1 MFFSLTRQAIARRL
15 LEVAFVTAALLIGG
29 CKSPPPPPPPPPVV
43 TVDETLSGAIN
54 AVLLDM
60 ARQLGP
66 LVETERSVV
75 IDPLL
80 DGRSGQQTRAT
91 ELAVQLLNKALPSVL
106 RRARLLPFDEK
117 GANDSRWLINGTL
130 TRRDEPG
137 AFRISLA
144 LSDRSS
150 GLVVARAVAPFTD
163 AQLDVAPTRVYSES
177 PSLVRDRTVDG
188 YLITAETP
196 AGKPADALYL
206 EQIPTAALLAEAAAA
221 YNNERWDDSL
231 RLYTSAVQRPDG
243 QQLRTFNGLYLANT
257 QLGRTAAAED
267 AFGKIAALGLATNN
281 LAVKLLFRPGS
292 VDFVPERNLSG
303 AYPMWLRQIARA
315 AQGADLCLNVVG
327 HTSKTGSEP
336 LNERLSLA
344 RARAVVER
352 MDKDAPGIARKSRTN
367 GVGSRENLVGIGT
380 DDLRD
385 APDRRVEF
393 KVIACT

>member
-1 MFFSLTRQAIARRL
+1 MSSTACRL
-15 LEVAFVTAALLIGG
+15 LVAALFAATLLLNG
-29 CKSPPPPPPPPPVV
+29 CAAPKPPPPPPPPPP
-43 TVDETLSGAIN
+43 TVDETMAGAVN
-54 AVLLDM
+54 AVLLDI
-60 ARQLGP
+60 ARQLRP
-66 LVETERSVV
+66 LADTDRSLVF
-75 IDPLL
+75 DPLL

-91 ELAVQLLNKALPSVL
+91 EQAVQMVNQALPTVL
-106 RRARLLPFDEK
+106 RRVRLLPFDEQSA
-117 GANDSRWLINGTL
+117 GASRWLLNGTL

-137 AFRISLA
+137 GFRLTLA
-144 LSDRSS
+144 LSDRPT

-163 AQLDVAPTRVYSES
+163 LQLDVAPTRVYSES
-177 PSLVRDRTVDG
+177 PALVRDRTIDG
-188 YLITAETP
+188 YLITADTP

-206 EQIPTAALLAEAAAA
+206 EQIPTAALLAEAANA
-221 YNNERWDDSL
+221 YNNERWEDAL
-231 RLYTSAVQRPDG
+231 RLYTGAVQRPDG

-257 QLGRTAAAED
+257 QLGRTPAAED

-292 VDFVPERNLSG
+292 TDFVTERNLSDP
-303 AYPMWLRQIARA
+303 YPMWLRQIARA
-315 AQGADLCLNVVG
+315 ARAADLCLNVVG

-352 MDKDAPGIARKSRTN
+352 MDRDAPGISRKSRTS
-367 GVGSRENLVGIGT
+367 GVGSRENLVGLGT

-393 KVIACT
+393 KVIACS